1 MDSRFLGLVLAL
13 VSHTSCEYSTSQV
26 FTTSFI
32 SELPFG
38 AGFLSLITRPEP
50 SVQDLRDIGNLDS
63 QFKAWHNSVKI
74 RMMQAES
81 LQAEALSLGVD
92 TLAGFTAEDF
102 SEICPAVVLLL
113 TGTLSRGQVAQ
124 DYWCVLQT

>member
-1 MDSRFLGLVLAL
+1 M
-13 VSHTSCEYSTSQV
+13 
-26 FTTSFI
+26 
-32 SELPFG
+32 
-38 AGFLSLITRPEP
+38 
-50 SVQDLRDIGNLDS
+50 QDLRDIGNLDS

-81 LQAEALSLGVD
+81 LQAEALSLGVG